1 MKSPRE
7 RVRTGRNT
15 ASDAAQRN
23 GKTVEYAEAVRK
35 VRRLV
40 SIPGPGPATEA
51 CRGTGATGYY
61 GRPMASGWSPGLPL
75 GFVEAHTAALHATAA
90 CRAAQGLLA
99 KAVLQEKAEVCVQAF
114 LSSCLRA
121 CTVAV
126 CASGSTQQ

>member
-1 MKSPRE
+1 MPSRGSP
-7 RVRTGRNT
+7 
-15 ASDAAQRN
+15 
-23 GKTVEYAEAVRK
+23 
-35 VRRLV
+35 
-40 SIPGPGPATEA
+40 
-51 CRGTGATGYY
+51 
-61 GRPMASGWSPGLPL
+61 WLPL

-99 KAVLQEKAEVCVQAF
+99 KAVLQEKAEVCVQAL